1 LAGAEVS
8 LFKKE
13 FHGGK
18 FVVYAWPHASLKEF
32 VMVQMS
38 WLPEHLTRI
47 QICMGAR
54 QQKPGI

>member
-38 WLPEHLTRI
+38 WLPRTSY
-47 QICMGAR
+47 
-54 QQKPGI
+54 